1 MAKFFKEDKDNRGV
15 TTITLNRP
23 NLHNAFNDAFIDELI
38 NCFDKLSKEDD
49 LRVVVLTGA
58 GRSFC
63 AGADLNWMKKMKDYS
78 SDENYQ
84 DSVKLANL
92 FEVINSCP
100 VPVIAKVN
108 GAALGGGTGLI
119 AVCDYAIA
127 CQSAKLG
134 FTEVC
139 LGLVPAVIS
148 PFVISRIGIGNARAY
163 FLSGETFLALT
174 AKRIGLIHH
183 VCPLDDLD
191 DQTEKIINR
200 FLKAGPKAARVAKSL
215 VFGVDEKKAK
225 SRDEMRKYT
234 CETISK
240 VRTSDEGQEGM
251 AALLEKR
258 SPSWKVD
265 SKGVTP

>member
-1 MAKFFKEDKDNRGV
+1 MMTKFFKEEKDNRGV
-15 TTITLNRP
+15 MTITLNRP
-23 NLHNAFNDAFIDELI
+23 DLHNAFNDVFIDELI
-38 NCFDKLSKEDD
+38 ACFSSLSNDD
-49 LRVVVLTGA
+49 ELRLVVLTGA

-63 AGADLNWMKKMKDYS
+63 AGADLNWMKKMKNY
-78 SDENYQ
+78 SDEQNYQ
-84 DSVKLANL
+84 DSVKLAML
-92 FEVINSCP
+92 FEAIDTCP

-148 PFVISRIGIGNARAY
+148 PFVIARIGINNARAY
-163 FLSGETFLALT
+163 FLSGERFLAIT

-191 DQTEKIINR
+191 DQTDKIVKR
-200 FLKAGPKAARVAKSL
+200 FLKAGPNAAREAKSL
-215 VFGVDEKKAK
+215 IFGVQERMSL

-234 CETISK
+234 CETIAR

-251 AALLEKR
+251 TALLEKR
-258 SPSWKVD
+258 SPSWKG
-265 SKGVTP
+265 SAS